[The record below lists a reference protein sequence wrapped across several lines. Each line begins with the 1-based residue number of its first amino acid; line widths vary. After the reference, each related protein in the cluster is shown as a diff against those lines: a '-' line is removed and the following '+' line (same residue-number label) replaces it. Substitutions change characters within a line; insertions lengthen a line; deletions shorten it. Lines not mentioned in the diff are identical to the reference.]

1 MRKKGLTLIEMVV
14 VITLLSMM
22 LGIILSA
29 FFSMQRTNSIQT
41 ERLLLDNAVVSFSN
55 LMEKEVRM
63 LGYSPV
69 NNIRFGII
77 NGDNSSITYKYD
89 ENGDGTP
96 IGDNLRGF
104 SLSNDTIY
112 YMEGA
117 QISPVLFNVDSF
129 NIQYIDM
136 SGNVIP
142 SDSLPV
148 QEVDAT
154 GNTIQG
160 HVVQSIKYTVFAEKT
175 YGRDT
180 IRVQH
185 SAEIGLKNR

>member
-1 MRKKGLTLIEMVV
+1 MRKRGLTLIEMVV
-14 VITLLSMM
+14 VVTLLSMM

-29 FFSMQRTNSIQT
+29 FFSMQRSNSIQT
-41 ERLLLDNAVVSFSN
+41 ERMLLDNAVITFSN
-55 LMEKEVRM
+55 LMEREIRV

-69 NNIRFGII
+69 DNRRFGII
-77 NGDNSSITYKYD
+77 NGTISSITYKYD
-89 ENGDGTP
+89 ENEDGTP

-117 QISPVLFNVDSF
+117 QIYPVLFNVTGF
-129 NIQYIDM
+129 NIQYIDT

-142 SDSLPV
+142 LASLPV

-160 HVVQSIKYTVFAEKT
+160 HVVQSIKYTVFAEKP

>member
-1 MRKKGLTLIEMVV
+1 MRKKGLTLIEMVI

-69 NNIRFGII
+69 DNSRFGII
-77 NGDNSSITYKYD
+77 NGDSTSITYKYD
-89 ENGDGTP
+89 GNGDGTP
-96 IGDNLRGF
+96 SGDTLKGF
-104 SLSNDTIY
+104 FLSNDTLY
-112 YMEGA
+112 YMKGT
-117 QISPVLFNVDSF
+117 QVYPVLFNVADF
-129 NIQYIDM
+129 NIQYIDT
-136 SGNVIP
+136 SGNVIA
-142 SDSLPV
+142 STSLPV
-148 QEVDAT
+148 QEVDST
-154 GNTIQG
+154 GVSIQG
-160 HVVQSIKYTVFAEKT
+160 HIVRSLRYTVSAAKP

-180 IRVQH
+180 IMVQH